1 MRKKSTTL
9 SPLKRPSTRSL
20 SINKQQTSSDKYT
33 FQSDDDE
40 DYNKKPTVFIRKN
53 ITPTPIKRS
62 RGRPPKTPKI
72 EDIPKRISISS
83 STIESDSDTEEN
95 SLITKRK
102 HSNKYSY
109 EKPVTRRASRL
120 VSQTNTSVSEKI
132 NSTPKKRGR
141 KPKMLN
147 INDNNNIEQDKSKQQ
162 IETENMIPPQS
173 IKRRYIKK
181 KTLSTDTNP
190 KIELNEYDEDNNNN
204 NNNNN
209 NQKIST
215 IDEKDLMQF
224 GSPQQHQQQSQ
235 VQQHQIDDD
244 FSDDSVEFVWKGSSK
259 MSIEILK
266 RRIPKDEPRDLS
278 SNQIDPTAQRKR
290 AIIPRLTNFDALSGQ
305 PIDNTTTIKRDN
317 IDQNLQKKSTSVIT
331 LNNVFQNDFVPS
343 YNDTGTKM
351 TTTTTTTTTEEKPR
365 PRIYAVKSTTMKSRP
380 QQPLQQQQQQQQQQ
394 PEIKR
399 PKWMNDQQEKSE
411 DDDDD
416 NHNLPPAGEE
426 PNDFDYIPKG
436 QYIPKRPNYRGRG
449 TYPGRRGTGMRGRP
463 PGSRRQWH
471 DDDDDDDYDQYEEM
485 NSRYGPRK
493 QSTYRST
500 RPMYDMGGGEDD
512 DYDRNHR
519 MSLTQAYRR
528 NNMTRPPLSS
538 MSGQRRIAI
547 NNGNHPIYK
556 PYKSSSYRPTP
567 ATLGLSTSSR
577 RTSST
582 SRSPVSTI
590 SKSHHHL
597 SSTISK
603 HYSDDDYYHQQ
614 TRPTTIN
621 NTNNNN
627 TFVTKMNDTQ
637 LNDVS
642 NQSQIFFVNMPQQE
656 QKHQQQQQVL
666 SVLTSD
672 QQQQQQQQVLPV
684 TVVQQVKLPV
694 DVPKQKKILPKPSST
709 NQQVNTSN
717 EQSTINNNK
726 PFSWSRPPG
735 RVQSNHNEQMM
746 NKNINSTSI
755 NTDLD
760 TMEAAHVLATA
771 ADVTMAADAR
781 RKAQQ
786 HDDDMTM
793 MVDETPSNIAGEETI
808 QCDDNTAKVLAQ
820 QQQQLGTITA
830 NIIDENGVEHTVLLS
845 AEEAQQL
852 LGSQGA
858 IIVDSD
864 GQPISIQQAQPQT
877 FVSPFALDQAQLQA
891 LLVQAGIDPNT
902 PLTIEQV
909 DPNQQQ
915 QIATLCTSPGGTQ
928 YTVLTQ
934 GSTQQQFILQ
944 TTNEPI
950 LSSLPIQTQTIA
962 PKEEISTITT
972 TTSSLPSP
980 PAKRR
985 AFAVKSTVR
994 SETYDD
1000 LNERP
1005 RRKIF
1010 ATKSTVTSMNDEI
1023 HDDQEGFIDQIN
1035 NQKQPDIIIHPM
1047 TFLRTL
1053 ITFSLGVYTGVYT
1066 SQNYE
1071 VPKVDS
1077 PKELYERLAAYV
1089 STYKKKSD

>member
-20 SINKQQTSSDKYT
+20 STNKQQTPSDKYT

-40 DYNKKPTVFIRKN
+40 DHKKKPSVFTRKN
-53 ITPTPIKRS
+53 ITPIKRS

-72 EDIPKRISISS
+72 EEIPKRTSISS
-83 STIESDSDTEEN
+83 LNIESDSDTEEN

-102 HSNKYSY
+102 HSSKYSY

-120 VSQTNTSVSEKI
+120 ISQTNTSVSEKS

-141 KPKMLN
+141 KPKMSN
-147 INDNNNIEQDKSKQQ
+147 INDNNNNSEQDKSKQQ
-162 IETENMIPPQS
+162 IETENITPPQS

-190 KIELNEYDEDNNNN
+190 KTDLNEYDEDNNK
-204 NNNNN
+204 NNNN
-209 NQKIST
+209 NQKMST

-224 GSPQQHQQQSQ
+224 GSPQQQHQPQ
-235 VQQHQIDDD
+235 VQQQQQQQQQHQSDDD

-266 RRIPKDEPRDLS
+266 RRIPKEEPRDSS

-305 PIDNTTTIKRDN
+305 PIDNNNTITKRDN
-317 IDQNLQKKSTSVIT
+317 IEQNSQKKSTSVIT

-351 TTTTTTTTTEEKPR
+351 TTTTTTPTSTEDKPR

-380 QQPLQQQQQQQQQQ
+380 QQQQQQQHQQQQQQQQ

-411 DDDDD
+411 DDDED
-416 NHNLPPAGEE
+416 NLPPAGEE
-426 PNDFDYIPKG
+426 PNDFDYVPKG
-436 QYIPKRPNYRGRG
+436 QYTPKRPNYRGRG

-471 DDDDDDDYDQYEEM
+471 DDDDDDDYDQYEEI

-493 QSTYRST
+493 QTTYRST

-512 DYDRNHR
+512 DYDRSHR

-528 NNMTRPPLSS
+528 NNMVRPPLSA

-603 HYSDDDYYHQQ
+603 HYTDDDYYHQQ
-614 TRPTTIN
+614 TRPTPIN

-656 QKHQQQQQVL
+656 QKSHQQQVL

-672 QQQQQQQQVLPV
+672 QQQQQQQVLPV

-694 DVPKQKKILPKPSST
+694 DAPKQKKILPKPSST
-709 NQQVNTSN
+709 NQQGNTSN
-717 EQSTINNNK
+717 EQSSINNNK
-726 PFSWSRPPG
+726 PFAWSRPPG
-735 RVQSNHNEQMM
+735 RITSNNEQII

-808 QCDDNTAKVLAQ
+808 QCDDNTAKAIA
-820 QQQQLGTITA
+820 QQQLGTITA

-845 AEEAQQL
+845 TEEAQQL

-915 QIATLCTSPGGTQ
+915 QQQIATLCTSPGGTQ
-928 YTVLTQ
+928 YTVFTQ

-944 TTNEPI
+944 TTNEPT
-950 LSSLPIQTQTIA
+950 LSSLPIQTQTII
-962 PKEEISTITT
+962 PKEDITT
-972 TTSSLPSP
+972 TTMSSSSP
-980 PAKRR
+980 PTKRR
-985 AFAVKSTVR
+985 AFAVKSTMR
-994 SETYDD
+994 SETFDD

-1023 HDDQEGFIDQIN
+1023 HDDEEGFIGTRAYHRN
-1035 NQKQPDIIIHPM
+1035 
-1047 TFLRTL
+1047 
-1053 ITFSLGVYTGVYT
+1053 T
-1066 SQNYE
+1066 SR
-1071 VPKVDS
+1071 K
-1077 PKELYERLAAYV
+1077 
-1089 STYKKKSD
+1089 